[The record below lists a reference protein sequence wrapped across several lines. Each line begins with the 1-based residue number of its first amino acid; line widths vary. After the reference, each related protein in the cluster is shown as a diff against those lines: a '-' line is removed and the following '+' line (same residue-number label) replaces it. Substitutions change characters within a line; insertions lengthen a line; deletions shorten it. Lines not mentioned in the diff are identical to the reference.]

1 MQALLDKA
9 VEAYRRRLF
18 LTELNNAYAALRE
31 DPEAWAQVEK
41 DRSAWDATLNDG
53 LEINEAE
60 VKKRSVISGKRK
72 KHHD

>member
-31 DPEAWAQVEK
+31 DPEAWAEVEK
-41 DRSAWDATLNDG
+41 DRSVWDASLNDG

-60 VKKRSVISGKRK
+60 VKKRGAISGKRK
-72 KHHD
+72 KHRD